1 MTYFIIRNTLI
12 MIYLFY
18 NLHKKFEYDER
29 SNKMSESQNVSYF
42 KTEGVCIYVGCASY
56 ILSLESFLKHVY
68 TFD

>member
-1 MTYFIIRNTLI
+1 

-42 KTEGVCIYVGCASY
+42 KTEGVRDIFKMHCTYVLACNQSHKY
-56 ILSLESFLKHVY
+56 
-68 TFD
+68 